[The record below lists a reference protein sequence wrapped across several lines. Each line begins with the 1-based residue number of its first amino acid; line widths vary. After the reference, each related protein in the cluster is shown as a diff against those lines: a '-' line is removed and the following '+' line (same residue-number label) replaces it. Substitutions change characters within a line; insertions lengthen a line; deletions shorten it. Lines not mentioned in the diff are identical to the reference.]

1 MLDKDIARLQDR
13 IDEAGESAKISTKHA
28 LYHAKKERAAVEIV
42 KSVSNSLLHAIYVW
56 CTEVTVILVY
66 TSTI

>member
-28 LYHAKKERAAVEIV
+28 LYHAKKERAALEIV
-42 KSVSNSLLHAIYVW
+42 KSVSKFHTTLSIFEA
-56 CTEVTVILVY
+56 EQ
-66 TSTI
+66 